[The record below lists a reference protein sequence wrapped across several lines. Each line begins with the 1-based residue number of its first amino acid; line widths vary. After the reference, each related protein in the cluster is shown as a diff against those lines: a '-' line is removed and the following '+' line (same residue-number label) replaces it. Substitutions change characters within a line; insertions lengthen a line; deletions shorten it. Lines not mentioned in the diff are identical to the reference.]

1 MLTAHSKK
9 LPFAEIEN
17 SNLFEFSTK
26 DYTLVLAGYPVL
38 RAFTVSSDSDI
49 WVEVYLQID
58 ITKRIIFFSQ
68 INDKQNKKLKAL
80 KWEVS
85 MVDDLFRETPD
96 IYIKNLE
103 GFFNTIPADIS
114 LAVMKYP
121 DSHWQLIKAIN
132 FIGKDI
138 LSVMSTNPTLAYVII
153 NMEKINS
160 SFISYNDIELL
171 KKMILTKH
179 KKILGLCGFPGTEQ
193 VVKIF
198 SKIDPGI
205 ISIKDMILFRNLLIM
220 NSETTKRALKI
231 LTFAKIINKNLFNLL
246 LYHTPLINLV
256 SNKVIYELV
265 SSKSFMENK
274 AKLKRIH
281 LVSNRLKINIP
292 EIKSLGSI
300 NKVYENLLKTVE
312 IKKRNKKT
320 FPTPPIEDNY
330 SITAICDKKDLNS
343 WSKQQQNCIRDYA
356 RKIYSGHSY
365 FYRVKNNLEEATLE
379 IKIKNTKI
387 TMGSLLGVSNSNVSI
402 ELRKMVNDW
411 FKASKKDQNVKKRSK
426 KSPVK

>member
-68 INDKQNKKLKAL
+68 INEKQNKKLKAL

-160 SFISYNDIELL
+160 SFISYNEIELL
-171 KKMILTKH
+171 KK
-179 KKILGLCGFPGTEQ
+179 
-193 VVKIF
+193 
-198 SKIDPGI
+198 
-205 ISIKDMILFRNLLIM
+205 
-220 NSETTKRALKI
+220 
-231 LTFAKIINKNLFNLL
+231 
-246 LYHTPLINLV
+246 
-256 SNKVIYELV
+256 
-265 SSKSFMENK
+265 
-274 AKLKRIH
+274 
-281 LVSNRLKINIP
+281 
-292 EIKSLGSI
+292 
-300 NKVYENLLKTVE
+300 
-312 IKKRNKKT
+312 
-320 FPTPPIEDNY
+320 
-330 SITAICDKKDLNS
+330 
-343 WSKQQQNCIRDYA
+343 
-356 RKIYSGHSY
+356 
-365 FYRVKNNLEEATLE
+365 
-379 IKIKNTKI
+379 
-387 TMGSLLGVSNSNVSI
+387 
-402 ELRKMVNDW
+402 
-411 FKASKKDQNVKKRSK
+411 
-426 KSPVK
+426 